1 MPAPTI
7 NHLDGDLTYR
17 SPGDTYRIDQNGDA
31 IVNDSDNDLTR
42 LEVLLDLTDG
52 AIGIDT
58 EGKVSLNNGVISVEG
73 VEIGAI
79 EGDFDPLHLVIAFN
93 HEATSTRVQE

>member
-17 SPGDTYRIDQNGDA
+17 SSGETYHIDQNGDA
-31 IVNDSDNDLTR
+31 IVTDSDNDLTR

-58 EGKVSLNNGVISVEG
+58 QGKVSLEHRTITLTHSRR
-73 VEIGAI
+73 
-79 EGDFDPLHLVIAFN
+79 P
-93 HEATSTRVQE
+93 